1 MIRGVALIQG
11 GVSETA
17 KRQEARGKQEAEA
30 REKNKGG
37 RPPKLSVEEFTAL
50 IDGFI
55 THCRQDLD
63 IIPSDY
69 ALLEYIRQNSPVSI
83 SPRTLDSYYTD
94 TSRGYCDALKRL
106 IAYRE
111 HRLLQRMQ
119 DNPRETSGCI
129 FTLKQARSGGY
140 IDRQQVA
147 GNGEIEVVVKL
158 DTFKAND
165 KAKNGN

>member
-1 MIRGVALIQG
+1 
-11 GVSETA
+11 VSETA
-17 KRQEARGKQEAEA
+17 KRQAQEQDQAQGKQEA
-30 REKNKGG
+30 KNKGG
-37 RPPKLSVEEFTAL
+37 RPPKLSVDEFSQL

-55 THCRQDLD
+55 SHCRQDLD

-69 ALLEYIRQNSPVSI
+69 ALLEYIKQHSAVSI

-94 TSRGYCDALKRL
+94 TTKGYCDALKRL

-165 KAKNGN
+165 KAKGN

>member
-1 MIRGVALIQG
+1 
-11 GVSETA
+11 VSETA
-17 KRQEARGKQEAEA
+17 KRQGAEA
-30 REKNKGG
+30 KEKNKGG
-37 RPPKLSVEEFTAL
+37 RPPKLSVDEFSAL
-50 IDGFI
+50 IDEFI
-55 THCRQDLD
+55 AHCRQDLD

-69 ALLEYIRQNSPVSI
+69 ALLEYIKQHSAVSI

-94 TSRGYCDALKRL
+94 TSRGYCDAIKRL

-129 FTLKQARSGGY
+129 FTLKQSRSGGY
-140 IDRQQVA
+140 IDKQQQAA
-147 GNGEIEVVVKL
+147 GGEIEVVVKL
-158 DTFKAND
+158 DTFKPSD

>member
-1 MIRGVALIQG
+1 
-11 GVSETA
+11 VSETA
-17 KRQEARGKQEAEA
+17 KGRQAQEQEKQEA
-30 REKNKGG
+30 KNKGG
-37 RPPKLSVEEFTAL
+37 RPPKLSVDEFSAL

-55 THCRQDLD
+55 AYCRQDLD

-69 ALLEYIRQNSPVSI
+69 ALLEYIKQHSAVSI

-94 TSRGYCDALKRL
+94 TSRGYCDAIKKL

-119 DNPRETSGCI
+119 DNPRETSACI

-140 IDRQQVA
+140 IDKQQVA

-165 KAKNGN
+165 KANAKGN

>member
-1 MIRGVALIQG
+1 
-11 GVSETA
+11 VSETA
-17 KRQEARGKQEAEA
+17 RKQEAQKAQEA
-30 REKNKGG
+30 KEKNKGG
-37 RPPKLSVEEFTAL
+37 RPPKLSADEFSEL

-55 THCRQDLD
+55 AHCRQDLD
-63 IIPSDY
+63 IVPSDF
-69 ALLEYIRQNSPVSI
+69 ALLEHIRQNSPVSI

-106 IAYRE
+106 IAFRE

-165 KAKNGN
+165 KAKGN

>member
-1 MIRGVALIQG
+1 M
-11 GVSETA
+11 SETA
-17 KRQEARGKQEAEA
+17 KRQAQEQGKQEA
-30 REKNKGG
+30 KNKGG
-37 RPPKLSVEEFTAL
+37 RPPKLSVEEFTEL

-55 THCRQDLD
+55 GVCRQDLD

-94 TSRGYCDALKRL
+94 TARGYCDALKKL

-119 DNPRETSGCI
+119 DNPRETSACI
-129 FTLKQARSGGY
+129 FTLKQTRSGGY
-140 IDRQQVA
+140 IDKQQVA

-165 KAKNGN
+165 KAQNGK

>member
-1 MIRGVALIQG
+1 M
-11 GVSETA
+11 SETA
-17 KRQEARGKQEAEA
+17 KGKQEAQEA
-30 REKNKGG
+30 KNKGG
-37 RPPKLSVEEFTAL
+37 RPPKLSVDEFSAL

-69 ALLEYIRQNSPVSI
+69 ALLEYIKQHSAVSI

-94 TSRGYCDALKRL
+94 TSRGYCDAIKKL

-119 DNPRETSGCI
+119 DNPRETSACI

-140 IDRQQVA
+140 IDKQQVA

-165 KAKNGN
+165 KANAKGN

>member
-1 MIRGVALIQG
+1 M
-11 GVSETA
+11 SETA
-17 KRQEARGKQEAEA
+17 KRQAQEQEQAQGKQDA
-30 REKNKGG
+30 KNKGG

-55 THCRQDLD
+55 SLCRQDID

-83 SPRTLDSYYTD
+83 SPRTLDSYYAD
-94 TSRGYCDALKRL
+94 TERGYCDALKKL

-119 DNPRETSGCI
+119 DNPREASGCI

-140 IDRQQVA
+140 VDRQQVA

-165 KAKNGN
+165 RASDKAKNGN